1 MKDLKDLTWSDIKS
15 DLISSQEFKTKIK
28 EKPEKWKNYQNYD
41 PKKKTI
47 KKIKNFLEKKN
58 QKLKIIAIG
67 AEWCGDCAIQLP
79 RMVKISEEFDRNFL
93 EFYIL
98 YGIRVNAFH
107 KEGESKWHKQKS
119 PPEATDPKFDL
130 HAIPTIYIF
139 DKEGN
144 YLNRIIEK
152 PTNKETLEKELL
164 YLLSELQT
172 P

>member
-1 MKDLKDLTWSDIKS
+1 MNDLKNLTWSDIQS
-15 DLISSQEFKTKIK
+15 DLMTPQEFKTKINQ
-28 EKPEKWKNYQNYD
+28 KPDKWKNYQNYK
-41 PKKKTI
+41 PERKTI
-47 KKIKNFLEKKN
+47 KKIKKLLEKEN

-79 RMVKISEEFDRNFL
+79 RMVKISEEFDKNIF

-98 YGIRVNAFH
+98 YGVTVDAFH
-107 KEGESKWHKQKS
+107 KKGESKWHEKKS

-139 DKEGN
+139 NNEGK

-152 PTNKETLEKELL
+152 PSIKETLEHELL
-164 YLLSELQT
+164 HLLNRT
-172 P
+172 F